1 MPLLPFVPTK
11 KKVALI
17 FPFFSRVS
25 RTCSVYS
32 PGPSSKERAT
42 LPFTVHWVRSTPY
55 GTLPKRGRGMSLVER
70 ADDDS
75 KGMAVAK
82 SPEATMAARRESECT
97 LTSIVAVEGG
107 RSE

>member
-1 MPLLPFVPTK
+1 
-11 KKVALI
+11 
-17 FPFFSRVS
+17 
-25 RTCSVYS
+25 
-32 PGPSSKERAT
+32 
-42 LPFTVHWVRSTPY
+42 
-55 GTLPKRGRGMSLVER
+55 MSLVER